1 MEKINNMV
9 GVITKENL
17 FQLKTVFNKYNMM
30 MVNKIEDFDWVD
42 FLVLEQ

>member
-1 MEKINNMV
+1 MEKIDNAV

-17 FQLKTVFNKYNMM
+17 FQLKTAFNKYNMM
-30 MVNKIEDFDWVD
+30 MVDKIEDFDWVD

>member
-1 MEKINNMV
+1 MKKIDNAV

-17 FQLKTVFNKYNMM
+17 FQLKTAFNKYNMM
-30 MVNKIEDFDWVD
+30 MVNKIEDFDWVN

>member
-1 MEKINNMV
+1 MEKIKNMV

-17 FQLKTVFNKYNMM
+17 FQLKTAFNKYNMM

-42 FLVLEQ
+42 FLVLE

>member
-17 FQLKTVFNKYNMM
+17 FQLKTAFNKYNMM
-30 MVNKIEDFDWVD
+30 MVNNIEDFDWVD

>member
-17 FQLKTVFNKYNMM
+17 FELKAAFNKYNMM
-30 MVNKIEDFDWVD
+30 MVDKIEDFDWVD

>member
-1 MEKINNMV
+1 MKKIDNTV

-17 FQLKTVFNKYNMM
+17 FQLKTAFNKYNMM
-30 MVNKIEDFDWVD
+30 MVNKIEDFDWVN

>member
-17 FQLKTVFNKYNMM
+17 FQLKTAFNKYNMM
-30 MVNKIEDFDWVD
+30 MVDKIEDFDWVD

>member
-17 FQLKTVFNKYNMM
+17 FQLKTAFNKYNMM